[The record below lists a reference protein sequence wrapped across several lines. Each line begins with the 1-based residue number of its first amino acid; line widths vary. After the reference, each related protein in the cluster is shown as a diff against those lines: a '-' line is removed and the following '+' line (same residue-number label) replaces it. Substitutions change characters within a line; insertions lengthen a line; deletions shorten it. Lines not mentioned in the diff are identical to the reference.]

1 MESKTFRKNIYE
13 MIEPKNETSISK
25 LYDIFM
31 ISVIFLSLLP
41 LIFKSLPTFILYLDK
56 ACAAIFIIDYIL
68 RWITADFKFKET
80 TPIPF
85 IKYPFSFM
93 AIIDLLSILPSIT
106 IINSAFKLLRIAR
119 LARLFRLFKVI
130 RYSKS
135 IRILMDVTK
144 KARTALEIVGVLA
157 ILYIIVSA
165 LIIFNVEPNSF
176 KFFFDALYWATISLT
191 TVGYG
196 DIHPITVAGKL
207 VAMMSTFFGIAI
219 VAMPAGIIASCYM
232 EEIQEMHQSE
242 KPS

>member
-1 MESKTFRKNIYE
+1 MEFKTFRKNIYE
-13 MIEPKNETSISK
+13 MIEPKNETLVSQI
-25 LYDIFM
+25 YDIFM

-41 LIFKSLPTFILYLDK
+41 LIFKSLPAFLLYMDK
-56 ACAAIFIIDYIL
+56 ACASIFIIDYVL
-68 RWITADFKFKET
+68 RWITADFNFKESKS
-80 TPIPF
+80 IPF
-85 IKYPFSFM
+85 IRYPFSFM

-119 LARLFRLFKVI
+119 LFRLFRLFKVI

-135 IRILMDVTK
+135 IRILIDVTK

-157 ILYIIVSA
+157 ILYIIISA

-176 KFFFDALYWATISLT
+176 NSFFDALYWATISLT

-196 DIHPITVAGKL
+196 DIHPVTVAGKF
-207 VAMMSTFFGIAI
+207 VAMMSAFFGIAI

-232 EEIQEMHQSE
+232 EKIQEIHQS
-242 KPS
+242 KNL